1 MTRVEDNLV
10 GNMTYAEVKD
20 CTSQA
25 VGSQDEGS
33 VFDVTIKDFGNLRNK
48 AEALIVNAL
57 KYKFPANFS
66 PYLSRPEWQT
76 IDSAPLSSKFITWN
90 ILSVANWQKD
100 FLLLA
105 SRQSL
110 IGRFRCVFCP
120 VIHLAT
126 SILILEQIF
135 QRNLDFLHRTLAN
148 APFKRVCRES
158 LESLERLLFDDV
170 LLRQEF
176 STLGAA
182 RFMQDVAAIQG
193 VVDSCMPRG
202 SASALGMPKLKEG
215 AALLNLPLEAEE
227 GRMPLQEACQEIYA
241 GGAQAKEALENLG
254 MTHLTI
260 FEARSILGRRLE
272 VHQD

>member
-1 MTRVEDNLV
+1 
-10 GNMTYAEVKD
+10 
-20 CTSQA
+20 
-25 VGSQDEGS
+25 
-33 VFDVTIKDFGNLRNK
+33 
-48 AEALIVNAL
+48 
-57 KYKFPANFS
+57 
-66 PYLSRPEWQT
+66 
-76 IDSAPLSSKFITWN
+76 
-90 ILSVANWQKD
+90 
-100 FLLLA
+100 
-105 SRQSL
+105 
-110 IGRFRCVFCP
+110 VFCP
-120 VIHLAT
+120 FIHLAT
-126 SILILEQIF
+126 SNLILEQIL
-135 QRNLDFLHRTLAN
+135 QRNLAFLHRTLAN

-254 MTHLTI
+254 MSHLTI